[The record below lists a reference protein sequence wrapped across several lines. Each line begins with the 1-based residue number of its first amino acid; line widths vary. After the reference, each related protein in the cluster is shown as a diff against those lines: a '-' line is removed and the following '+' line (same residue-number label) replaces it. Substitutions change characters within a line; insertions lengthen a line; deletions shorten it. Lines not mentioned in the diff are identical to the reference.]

1 MKQGV
6 IMRNVLPLMLAGGAC
21 MLLGLGAS
29 SPVMAQNG
37 GMRPVAAL
45 KILVEA
51 RELNARCG
59 FVPEAKDELADYA
72 AKAEVAAAE
81 REGIEAVRKALDEGR
96 KEAKAQAC
104 SAESKDFVLAALD
117 AAREAMRQARAL
129 YGMPR
134 DKGEQTAQEGAS
146 VPNRE
151 QHAAS
156 SDSARNRAEDAGA
169 AASTEQQDQAAT
181 VMPHLR
187 PGKAG
192 DDLPALERKREKA
205 RRHGPEMLRPAK
217 RDMAGNRKPAASKPE
232 KRKVAAKAAARE
244 EASARAGAVK
254 ALERRYVAL
263 AGTYYLD
270 LRCKRLPYPV
280 ALSLYKR
287 VKALHYRLLKEGGP
301 QAILRAKAAA
311 KARAAMRSCRTLK
324 VAER

>member
-29 SPVMAQNG
+29 FPVMAQNG

-59 FVPEAKDELADYA
+59 FVPEARDELADYA

-156 SDSARNRAEDAGA
+156 AASKRNKAEDAA
-169 AASTEQQDQAAT
+169 AAATEQRGQVAA
-181 VMPHLR
+181 VMPRLR
-187 PGKAG
+187 PGRAG
-192 DDLPALERKREKA
+192 DDLPALERKRERA
-205 RRHGPEMLRPAK
+205 HRHGPKMLRPAR
-217 RDMAGNRKPAASKPE
+217 RDMAGNRKPAASRLQ
-232 KRKVAAKAAARE
+232 KRTVAAKATARKE
-244 EASARAGAVK
+244 SSARAGAVK

-311 KARAAMRSCRTLK
+311 KARAAMRTCRTLK